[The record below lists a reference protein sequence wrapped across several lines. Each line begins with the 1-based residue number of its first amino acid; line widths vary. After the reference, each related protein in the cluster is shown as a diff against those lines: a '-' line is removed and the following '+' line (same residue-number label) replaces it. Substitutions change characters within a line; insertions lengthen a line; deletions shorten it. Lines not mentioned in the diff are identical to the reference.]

1 MDERANP
8 AERDWKI
15 KALHDEISEAVL
27 ALVADPA
34 WRAMLDTAA
43 KFHGYSLANQ
53 LSIHWHA
60 DRQGFTPTRVAGFRT
75 WKSLGRRVRKSSK
88 GLPILAPCTYRA
100 TAEDTGG
107 DGQDQPGTDADTA
120 AGQTPA
126 RVLRGFRVAYVFDV
140 SQTDGAPVPDV
151 RPELLTGD
159 APAALW
165 DALAA
170 QIAAAGYRITRG
182 RCLFGAN
189 GTTEALTRTVT
200 VRADVDDAQAAKTLA
215 HELAH
220 IACGHLDGGYDY
232 RGCRGVAEAEAESV
246 AYIVTAWAGLDS
258 AAYTVPYV
266 ARWSG
271 GDPAVVHGSAKTV
284 TAVARQVIDGIE
296 AYARAAAGDT
306 APADSTPPTHL
317 AGVLVGAERSQP

>member
-1 MDERANP
+1 
-8 AERDWKI
+8 
-15 KALHDEISEAVL
+15 
-27 ALVADPA
+27 
-34 WRAMLDTAA
+34 
-43 KFHGYSLANQ
+43 
-53 LSIHWHA
+53 
-60 DRQGFTPTRVAGFRT
+60 
-75 WKSLGRRVRKSSK
+75 
-88 GLPILAPCTYRA
+88 LPILAPCAYKT
-100 TAEDTGG
+100 TIKDTGN
-107 DGQDQPGTDADTA
+107 DGSDQPGTGADTA
-120 AGQTPA
+120 TGETPA
-126 RVLRGFRVAYVFDV
+126 RVLHGFRMAYVFDV

-170 QIAAAGYRITRG
+170 QVTAAGYSMTRG

-189 GTTEALTRTVT
+189 GTTEPLTRTVT

-232 RGCRGVAEAEAESV
+232 QGCRDVAEAEAESV
-246 AYIVTAWAGLDS
+246 AYIVTAWAGLDA

-271 GDPAVVHGSAKTV
+271 GDPAVVHGTVKTV
-284 TAVARQVIDGIE
+284 TAVARQVIDDIE

-306 APADSTPPTHL
+306 APVDDSTPPSHL
-317 AGVLVGAERSQP
+317 AGVLVGAGRSQP